1 MNWVKSIIV
10 GIVFIALFYVLNAA
24 MSSTGFFGIGI
35 DDYQSRLLVFIAINV
50 ILATSLNLI
59 NGFTGQFSIG
69 HAGFMA
75 VGAYASAYFTVSWNQ
90 CGLPPEKF
98 AVLEFQPPQM
108 LCSLQ
113 GTLPQ
118 LPDFVIL
125 LIAILIGAIVAA
137 LAGLLVGIP
146 SLRLKGDYL
155 AIVTLGFAEIIR
167 IVLVNI
173 NTVGGATGYTVPGY
187 ANFLWIGI
195 FAVITVV
202 VIHNIVKSDAGR
214 ALISIRE
221 DELAAEAMGVNVTR
235 YKVTAF
241 VIGSAF
247 AGVAGVLFAHYNKF
261 LSTNDFQFIKS
272 FEIIIM
278 IVIGGMGSMTG
289 AILGAIIVTL
299 LPELLRYLQQF
310 QDNTLEPMLG
320 MELPFNVGELRL
332 VIFALILILTMILRP
347 QGILGTNE
355 FGLSWL
361 RRTRTKPEGTEAIGG
376 TEGVPIA
383 EDHDAKKMK
392 DGEEG

>member
-1 MNWVKSIIV
+1 MSTLVKSLLI
-10 GIVFIALFYVLNAA
+10 GIVVIALMYVLNAM
-24 MSSTGFFGIGI
+24 MSATGFFGVGI
-35 DDYQSRLLVFIAINV
+35 NDYQGRLLVFIAINI

-75 VGAYASAYFTVSWNQ
+75 VGAYASAWFSNIYGARLVDS
-90 CGLPPEKF
+90 F
-98 AVLEFQPPQM
+98 AFLGELAASSIV
-108 LCSLQ
+108 
-113 GTLPQ
+113 
-118 LPDFVIL
+118 L
-125 LIAILIGAIVAA
+125 LIAIAIGAIVAA
-137 LAGLLVGIP
+137 IAGLIVGIP

-167 IVLVNI
+167 IVILNI
-173 NTVGGATGYTVPGY
+173 EAVGGATGYQVPGY

-214 ALISIRE
+214 ALVSIRE
-221 DELAAEAMGVNVTR
+221 DELAAEAMGVNTTR
-235 YKVTAF
+235 YKVTSF

-247 AGVAGVLFAHYNKF
+247 AGIAGVLFAHYNKF

-289 AILGAIIVTL
+289 AILGAVIVTL
-299 LPELLRYLQQF
+299 LPELLRQ
-310 QDNTLEPMLG
+310 
-320 MELPFNVGELRL
+320 LPDIQIGAATFKFADLRL

-347 QGILGTNE
+347 QGILGTRE

-361 RRTRTKPEGTEAIGG
+361 KRPMRTPEGGATGA
-376 TEGVPIA
+376 
-383 EDHDAKKMK
+383 
-392 DGEEG
+392 GEEGTPIAQQSEARRLENEEDKDQ

>member
-1 MNWVKSIIV
+1 MNWVKSILV
-10 GIVFIALFYVLNAA
+10 GIGFIALFYVINAA

-35 DDYQSRLLVFIAINV
+35 NDYQGRLFVFIAINV

-75 VGAYASAYFTVSWNQ
+75 VGAYASAYFTVSWSQ
-90 CGLPPEKF
+90 CSLPAEALSK
-98 AVLEFQPPQM
+98 LEYPPPQM
-108 LCSLQ
+108 LCSLHSS
-113 GTLPQ
+113 LPAVPEF
-118 LPDFVIL
+118 LSSILIL
-125 LIAILIGAIVAA
+125 LVAIVIGAIVAA
-137 LAGLLVGIP
+137 IAGLIVGIP

-167 IVLVNI
+167 IVIVNI
-173 NTVGGATGYTVPGY
+173 NSVGGATGYTVPGHS
-187 ANFLWIGI
+187 NFLWIGI

-202 VIHNIVKSDAGR
+202 VIHNIVKSDTGR

-235 YKVTAF
+235 YKVTSF
-241 VIGSAF
+241 VIGSSF
-247 AGVAGVLFAHYNKF
+247 AGIAGVLFAHYNKF

-289 AILGAIIVTL
+289 AILGAIVVTL
-299 LPELLRYLQQF
+299 LPELLRQLPDIQ
-310 QDNTLEPMLG
+310 LG
-320 MELPFNVGELRL
+320 STVFKFADLRL

-361 RRTRTKPEGTEAIGG
+361 RRARTKPEGTEAVGG
-376 TEGVPIA
+376 TGGVP
-383 EDHDAKKMK
+383 ESNDHSAKKTK